1 MLLAFGGTVDEV
13 LLRVVAFLTR
23 RAGMFAVIIDCTG
36 T

>member
-1 MLLAFGGTVDEV
+1 V